1 MTPILFGE
9 NETQFQTNGIG
20 RLMDTINMSVSEVRD
35 GEFEIEFT
43 YPISG
48 RYYSE
53 IIEGR
58 RILVSHDESGDL
70 QPFIIYK
77 RSAPMNGLVTFNAYH
92 ISYLLNGI
100 TVMPFTATGIAD
112 AMAQIVPNSANTNP
126 FTFWT
131 DKVTDG
137 QFALDVPKAIR
148 PVLGGSENSLLDVY
162 GSGEY
167 EFDKWTVKLYQ
178 NRGTDSGVTIR
189 YGKNLSDITQD
200 IDASDYYNAVA
211 PYWKKDD
218 TVVTLPEGYVAH
230 SDIGS
235 AAVVCI
241 PLDLSS
247 EFEEEPTVAD
257 LRTKA
262 LNKLNNS
269 TAMDITESIKVDF
282 VQLWQTEEYKDYAPL
297 QRVKLCDTVQVIY
310 EALGINISKKVI
322 KVVWDPL
329 QERYTSM
336 ELGDASVTLADVMI
350 QIANEQLEDVPTTSM
365 MDDAIRN
372 ATNLITG
379 GTGGYIVLKYNAD
392 GKPEELLA
400 LDNEDINQA
409 LNVIRINKNGIGFSS
424 TGYNGPYR
432 TAWTIDGNFVA
443 DFITTGTMSANR
455 IKGGVLSLG
464 GLDNG
469 SGVFE
474 LRDANNLLIARLDK
488 DGFKSYG
495 SDGSYVLMNNSVG
508 FAGFDSNG
516 TKIYWVAADEFHM
529 VKAVIE
535 DEITL
540 CNELRFIKMTDSA
553 TGSEGIGLVSVGG

>member
-1 MTPILFGE
+1 
-9 NETQFQTNGIG
+9 
-20 RLMDTINMSVSEVRD
+20 
-35 GEFEIEFT
+35 
-43 YPISG
+43 
-48 RYYSE
+48 
-53 IIEGR
+53 
-58 RILVSHDESGDL
+58 
-70 QPFIIYK
+70 
-77 RSAPMNGLVTFNAYH
+77 
-92 ISYLLNGI
+92 
-100 TVMPFTATGIAD
+100 
-112 AMAQIVPNSANTNP
+112 
-126 FTFWT
+126 
-131 DKVTDG
+131 
-137 QFALDVPKAIR
+137 
-148 PVLGGSENSLLDVY
+148 
-162 GSGEY
+162 
-167 EFDKWTVKLYQ
+167 
-178 NRGTDSGVTIR
+178 
-189 YGKNLSDITQD
+189 
-200 IDASDYYNAVA
+200 
-211 PYWKKDD
+211 
-218 TVVTLPEGYVAH
+218 
-230 SDIGS
+230 
-235 AAVVCI
+235 
-241 PLDLSS
+241 
-247 EFEEEPTVAD
+247 
-257 LRTKA
+257 
-262 LNKLNNS
+262 
-269 TAMDITESIKVDF
+269 
-282 VQLWQTEEYKDYAPL
+282 
-297 QRVKLCDTVQVIY
+297 
-310 EALGINISKKVI
+310 
-322 KVVWDPL
+322 
-329 QERYTSM
+329 
-336 ELGDASVTLADVMI
+336 
-350 QIANEQLEDVPTTSM
+350 M
-365 MDDAIRN
+365 MDEAIRN

-400 LDNEDINQA
+400 LDNEDINLA

-516 TKIYWVAADEFHM
+516 TKIYWVSADEFHM

>member
-1 MTPILFGE
+1 
-9 NETQFQTNGIG
+9 
-20 RLMDTINMSVSEVRD
+20 
-35 GEFEIEFT
+35 
-43 YPISG
+43 
-48 RYYSE
+48 
-53 IIEGR
+53 
-58 RILVSHDESGDL
+58 
-70 QPFIIYK
+70 
-77 RSAPMNGLVTFNAYH
+77 
-92 ISYLLNGI
+92 
-100 TVMPFTATGIAD
+100 
-112 AMAQIVPNSANTNP
+112 
-126 FTFWT
+126 
-131 DKVTDG
+131 
-137 QFALDVPKAIR
+137 
-148 PVLGGSENSLLDVY
+148 
-162 GSGEY
+162 
-167 EFDKWTVKLYQ
+167 
-178 NRGTDSGVTIR
+178 
-189 YGKNLSDITQD
+189 
-200 IDASDYYNAVA
+200 
-211 PYWKKDD
+211 
-218 TVVTLPEGYVAH
+218 
-230 SDIGS
+230 
-235 AAVVCI
+235 
-241 PLDLSS
+241 
-247 EFEEEPTVAD
+247 
-257 LRTKA
+257 
-262 LNKLNNS
+262 
-269 TAMDITESIKVDF
+269 MDIKETIKVDF

-310 EALGINISKKVI
+310 DALGVNVSKKVI

-336 ELGDASVTLADVMI
+336 ELGDASVTLADVLI
-350 QIANEQLEDVPTTSM
+350 QIANEQLTDIPTTSM
-365 MDDAIRN
+365 MGDAIRN

-379 GTGGYIVLKYNAD
+379 GTGGYIVMKYNTD

-464 GLDNG
+464 GVDNG

-495 SDGSYVLMNNSVG
+495 SDGSYVLMNNTVG

-516 TKIYWVAADEFHM
+516 TKIYWVSADEFHM